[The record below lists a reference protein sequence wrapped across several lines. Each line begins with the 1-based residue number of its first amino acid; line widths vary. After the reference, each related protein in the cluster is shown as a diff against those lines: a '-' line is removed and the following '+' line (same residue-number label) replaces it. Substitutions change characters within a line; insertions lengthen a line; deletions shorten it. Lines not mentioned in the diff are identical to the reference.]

1 MEMKQFI
8 LTATWVSSSWNLYAG
23 FRRMGVG
30 RPPCLPPMGNP
41 DMSKVEK
48 SIVFRTRHQCIA
60 TFLLK
65 NSKRVNTSFL
75 VIQNGEVKCCY
86 LTRFLK
92 AWFIQLQ
99 PCLRDCLVHVYI
111 YIRDLSKQFWRT
123 QKTQCSNW
131 VFELNLH

>member
-1 MEMKQFI
+1 MGGISFDGGFSKKNSRMEGSASPNAP
-8 LTATWVSSSWNLYAG
+8 T
-23 FRRMGVG
+23 RME
-30 RPPCLPPMGNP
+30 NP

-92 AWFIQLQ
+92 AWFI
-99 PCLRDCLVHVYI
+99 
-111 YIRDLSKQFWRT
+111 
-123 QKTQCSNW
+123 
-131 VFELNLH
+131 